1 MSGFHVPPIAGV
13 PSLSTIERAAVL
25 DALFEPCT
33 ALHTLSLDLLHTEK
47 FESYNDLIASV
58 GVQLTDLSESSS
70 TSDTE
75 WLDKILGA
83 HPRLGEKK
91 VDSAQS
97 QAEQAQLNTGGAEEA
112 TALRNLNEEYE
123 RKFPGLRYVV
133 FVNGRSR
140 PVIMENMR
148 ERIARGDVRLERAEA
163 IKCLFSQHSH
173 DGFFWRLRRRIWQ
186 GLSFDAIYRVKII
199 IIVSIARDRIHN
211 IEVGIDTRHSL
222 GSIFIGIDIVLQV
235 KSIVV

>member
-1 MSGFHVPPIAGV
+1 MSSFQIPPITGV
-13 PSLSTIERAAVL
+13 PALSTVERAAVL

-33 ALHTLSLDLLHTEK
+33 ALHTLSLDLLHTET

-91 VDSAQS
+91 VESAQS
-97 QAEQAQLNTGGAEEA
+97 QAEQAQLNTGGVEEA
-112 TALRNLNEEYE
+112 TKLRNLNEEYE
-123 RKFPGLRYVV
+123 RKFPGLKYVV

-140 PVIMENMR
+140 PVIMDNMK

-163 IKCLFSQHSH
+163 IKHSYNS
-173 DGFFWRLRRRIWQ
+173 FFWWLRRRIWQ
-186 GLSFDAIYRVKII
+186 GLGFDTIYRVKIV
-199 IIVSIARDRIHN
+199 IIVSITRDRIHDV
-211 IEVGIDTRHSL
+211 EVGIDTRHSV
-222 GSIFIGIDIVLQV
+222 GSIFMAVFVGIHIVLHV

>member
-1 MSGFHVPPIAGV
+1 L
-13 PSLSTIERAAVL
+13 SLLCLRLSAL
-25 DALFEPCT
+25 DFLLTKPWVSAKNLFEPCT
-33 ALHTLSLDLLHTEK
+33 ALHTLSLDLLHTET

-91 VDSAQS
+91 VESAQS
-97 QAEQAQLNTGGAEEA
+97 QAEQAQLNTGGVEEA
-112 TALRNLNEEYE
+112 TKLRNLNEEYE
-123 RKFPGLRYVV
+123 RKFPGLKYVV

-140 PVIMENMR
+140 PVIMDNMK

-163 IKCLFSQHSH
+163 IKAMC
-173 DGFFWRLRRRIWQ
+173 DIAADR
-186 GLSFDAIYRVKII
+186 AIK
-199 IIVSIARDRIHN
+199 
-211 IEVGIDTRHSL
+211 
-222 GSIFIGIDIVLQV
+222 LQQP
-235 KSIVV
+235 